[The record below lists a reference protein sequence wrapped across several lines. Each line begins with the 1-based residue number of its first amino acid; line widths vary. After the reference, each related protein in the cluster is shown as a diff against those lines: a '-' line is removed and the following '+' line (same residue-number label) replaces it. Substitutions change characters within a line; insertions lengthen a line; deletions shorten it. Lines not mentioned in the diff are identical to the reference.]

1 VDLSDSLQPLLAPRS
16 IALVGA
22 SADHSKLSGLPL
34 FFLQRHGYSGALYP
48 VNPRVT
54 EVRGLRCYP
63 SLASIRQP
71 VDLAFLLVGAERV
84 LDVIDEC
91 IAAGVKSAIVAA
103 SGFAEVGGEGAA
115 MQARLVERIRGTG
128 LRVLGP
134 NCMGLV
140 NVQAGVAASFSQS
153 LYVDRLIPGAFAFF
167 SQSGAIGGS
176 TLDMATSRG
185 IGLSHW
191 VSTGNQADIDV
202 VECALAVVQDLEVR
216 VIGLYLESLLNPT
229 AYIDLLERARGL
241 KKTVIVLKSGESD
254 AGAQAAISHTAAMVG
269 DAVVFEAVSRQ
280 YGAVLARDLEELL
293 DKALGFLTG
302 RLASGKR
309 VGVVSSSGGVGV
321 ILSDEIERQGLSV
334 AQLSATTRERLA
346 AVVPEY
352 GSTNNPVD
360 ATATLVARMIGGETG
375 LWTECF
381 LALAEDPDV
390 DQVIVGLTMI
400 VGEAGAT
407 LADEVIAATER
418 TGKPIIVAW
427 LGADL
432 CHAAFQRLH
441 AARVPMFSSTARAVR
456 AASALAHWRTASA
469 PRAQAVDAPLD
480 VSSLPPGDLVLTEWQ
495 AQPLLAAAGITC
507 PWSTLVSTEHPLSAM
522 DFDAAGRYVVKV
534 QSPDIIHK
542 SDVGAVIVGVDSDAV
557 SDAVNQVLQNAR
569 SSNPHARIDGVMVQ
583 AMVARGVE
591 MLVSVVRDPWF
602 GPMLTLGMGGTLTEL
617 LGDVQ
622 LRRLPVDDQTI
633 RAMMSEVRGS
643 ALLEGV
649 RGSGPYDVDALIDT
663 VQRIARLAESLGD
676 RLEELEISPLIVLP
690 RGEGAI
696 VADCLICLRDAERG

>member
-22 SADHSKLSGLPL
+22 SADHTKLSGLPL

-48 VNPRVT
+48 VNPRAT

-63 SLASIRQP
+63 SLAAIDQP

-91 IAAGVKSAIVAA
+91 IARGVKSAIVAA

-176 TLDMATSRG
+176 TLDMASSRG

-202 VECALAVVQDLEVR
+202 VECALAVVQDPAVR
-216 VIGLYLESLLNPT
+216 VIGLYLESLLDP
-229 AYIDLLERARGL
+229 AGYIELLERATAL
-241 KKTVIVLKSGESD
+241 SKTVIVLKSGESD

-269 DAVVFEAVSRQ
+269 DAAVFEAVSRQ

-293 DKALGFLTG
+293 DKTSGFLTG
-302 RLASGKR
+302 RAAPGTR

-321 ILSDEIERQGLSV
+321 ILADEIERQGLSV
-334 AQLSATTRERLA
+334 AQLSATTRKRLA

-381 LALAEDPDV
+381 LALADDPNV
-390 DQVIVGLTMI
+390 DQIIIGLTMI

-407 LADEVIAATER
+407 LAAEVIAATER
-418 TGKPIIVAW
+418 TNKPIIVAW

-432 CHAAFQRLH
+432 CLEAFQRLH
-441 AARVPMFSSTARAVR
+441 AAGVPMFSSTARAVR
-456 AASALAHWRTASA
+456 VAAALATRRTDSV
-469 PRAQAVDAPLD
+469 AQAPGVGSPID
-480 VSSLPPGDLVLTEWQ
+480 VSSLPSGDVVLIEWQ
-495 AQPLLAAAGITC
+495 AQPLLAAAGISC
-507 PWSTLVSTEHPLSAM
+507 PWSTLVSTQYSLSAT
-522 DFDAAGRYVVKV
+522 DLDSASRYVVKA
-534 QSPDIIHK
+534 QSVDIIHK
-542 SDVGAVIVGVDSDAV
+542 SDVGAVLVGVESDAV
-557 SDAVNQVLQNAR
+557 SEAIAQVLQHAR

-583 AMVARGVE
+583 AMVAGGIE
-591 MLVSVVRDPWF
+591 MLVSIVRDPWF

-622 LRRLPVDDQTI
+622 LRRLPVDSQTI
-633 RAMMSEVRGS
+633 RAMIRRVRGS
-643 ALLEGV
+643 AILEGA
-649 RGSGPYDVDALIDT
+649 RGAGPYDIDALIDT

-676 RLEELEISPLIVLP
+676 RLEELEINPLIVLQ
-690 RGEGAI
+690 RGEGTI
-696 VADCLICLRDAERG
+696 VADCLIRLRSSELG